1 MAFFDK
7 DGPVLGKKCAR
18 CKSRFPRIGA
28 SCGLIGELFCFL
40 LFGGTSKYCPS
51 CREALKEQNRETE
64 DGAQKVKLDKGPLFR
79 LIWLIVVIGILIV
92 IANA

>member
-1 MAFFDK
+1 MGFFDK
-7 DGPVLGKKCAR
+7 DGALLGKKCAK

-51 CREALKEQNRETE
+51 CREAMKEAGE
-64 DGAQKVKLDKGPLFR
+64 KVDKGPLSR
-79 LIWLIVVIGILIV
+79 LIWLIVVVGILFLL
-92 IANA
+92 ANA

>member
-18 CKSRFPRIGA
+18 CKSRFPRLGA
-28 SCGLIGELFCFL
+28 SCGLIGELLCFL

-51 CREALKEQNRETE
+51 CREALKEQNREAE
-64 DGAQKVKLDKGPLFR
+64 DDASRVKLDKGPLFR
-79 LIWLIVVIGILIV
+79 LIWLIVVIGILFL

>member
-7 DGPVLGKKCAR
+7 DGPVLGKKCAK
-18 CKSRFPRIGA
+18 CKSRFSRIGA

-51 CREALKEQNRETE
+51 CREAMKEAGE
-64 DGAQKVKLDKGPLFR
+64 KVDKGPLFR
-79 LIWLIVVIGILIV
+79 LIWFLVVVGIILCLLSF
-92 IANA
+92 AA